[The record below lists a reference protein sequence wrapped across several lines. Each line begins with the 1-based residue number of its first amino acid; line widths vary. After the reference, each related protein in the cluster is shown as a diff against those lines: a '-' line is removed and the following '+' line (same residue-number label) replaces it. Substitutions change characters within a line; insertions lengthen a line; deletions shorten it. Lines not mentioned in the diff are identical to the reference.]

1 MLLITLGIFGACG
14 GNKLDEKAQKAEKE
28 VLSYASLLISQQ
40 KDALRIKERLG
51 HADVQTT
58 LGTYGHLYPNSL
70 REIANDLTGSIQ
82 TNFSKSNLTP
92 ETKNQFTTDKKRNNE
107 HKCDQ
112 TVTTPKE
119 NR

>member
-1 MLLITLGIFGACG
+1 MRRHATIAGVHMIRIHGLRH
-14 GNKLDEKAQKAEKE
+14 
-28 VLSYASLLISQQ
+28 SHASLLISQQ

-82 TNFSKSNLTP
+82 TNFSQSNLTP
-92 ETKNQFTTDKKRNNE
+92 EIKNQFTTK
-107 HKCDQ
+107 
-112 TVTTPKE
+112 
-119 NR
+119 